1 MRILI
6 DISNIIP
13 GKGGAGGGVAV
24 YADNLL
30 EELDHLLDNSK
41 DSVICFKNFNNNNKI
56 YNNIKV
62 VETSYN
68 TTNLLERLKWLNIYL
83 PFYCL
88 KYKIEVLHRVVPE
101 LPFIKVCKY
110 VCTLHDLMYRFHLQK
125 TSNEKI
131 QISAKLKSMGYGM
144 ILRKSV
150 SIADYIVTP
159 SYFIKS
165 EVTEVFGINPD
176 KIEVTQLGVLKL
188 NQIKSELKTDKDKF
202 RFIVVAGFYPHKG
215 HAKVI
220 ELAKALLAS
229 GCTNFSIT
237 LRGNP
242 SNQDIVDNIKQA
254 ITKYKLQDYIF
265 FNDFKKSHDVNNI
278 YNSFDSLLLLSEYE
292 GFGLPVLEAQMVGIP
307 VICSDIPIFK
317 EVLQDS
323 AIFVDIKD
331 INNSCTKIINF
342 MQDERL
348 QKSLIEK
355 GLTNCER
362 FSWKKMSEKTLAVYK
377 NTLDNQRL

>member
-13 GKGGAGGGVAV
+13 GKGGAGGGVSV

-30 EELDHLLDNSK
+30 EELDYLIENST
-41 DSVICFKNFNNNNKI
+41 DSIICFKNHNNNNKI
-56 YNNIKV
+56 YKNIKV
-62 VETSYN
+62 IETFYE
-68 TTNLLERLKWLNIYL
+68 TDQLLDRLKWLNIYL

-88 KYKIEVLHRVVPE
+88 KHKITVLHRAVPE

-110 VCTLHDLMYRFHLQK
+110 VCTLHDLMYRFHLK
-125 TSNEKI
+125 TSHPKTTL
-131 QISAKLKSMGYGM
+131 SAKLKSIGYGM
-144 ILRKSV
+144 ILRRSV
-150 SIADYIVTP
+150 LVADCIVTP

-165 EVTEVFGINPD
+165 EATEAFSLNAD
-176 KIEVTQLGVLKL
+176 KIEVTHLGVLKL
-188 NQIKSELKTDKDKF
+188 NKVEPKLETNKDKF
-202 RFIVVAGFYPHKG
+202 KFIVVAGFYPHKG

-220 ELAKALLAS
+220 ELAKALLAT
-229 GCTNFSIT
+229 GYTGFTIT

-242 SNQDIVDNIKQA
+242 FNEDVVDKIKQE
-254 ITKYKLQDYIF
+254 IKKYKLEECIY

-278 YNSFDSLLLLSEYE
+278 YASFDSLLLLSEYE

-323 AIFVDIKD
+323 AIFINTGDIS
-331 INNSCTKIINF
+331 NSCNKIINF
-342 MQDERL
+342 MNDNLLRR
-348 QKSLIEK
+348 SLIEK
-355 GLTNCER
+355 GFKNCER
-362 FSWKKMSEKTLAVYK
+362 FSWKTMSERTLVVYR
-377 NTLDNQRL
+377 NASC